1 MTPLKDPVVK
11 LDGHSKRVGIL
22 SWHPTAHNVLM
33 SAGNLTSGIRPNCGW
48 NRTISPSA
56 DNLHTLSCIYLLIF
70 PSFLSL
76 HFTPMYCIH
85 CVCLFFCS
93 EGCDNVIILWNVA
106 CGEAVTRIDSHSDL
120 IYSASWNQNGSQIL
134 TACKDK
140 KLRVFDARKGT
151 VIYVR
156 SGLLTIWLNCSY
168 DFSYNFHCSC
178 DLWVSGEGQTSWRL
192 QAS

>member
-33 SAGNLTSGIRPNCGW
+33 SAGNLTSGIRSRAKRAFIHDP

-56 DNLHTLSCIYLLIF
+56 DHLHTLSCSLI
-70 PSFLSL
+70 LSL
-76 HFTPMYCIH
+76 DSTTVYYTHHIS
-85 CVCLFFCS
+85 LASFFLS

-106 CGEAVTRIDSHSDL
+106 RGESVLRIDSHSDQ
-120 IYSASWNQNGSQIL
+120 IYSASWNRNGSQIV

-140 KLRVFDARKGT
+140 KLRVFDPREGT
-151 VIYVR
+151 VICVR
-156 SGLLTIWLNCSY
+156 AS
-168 DFSYNFHCSC
+168 
-178 DLWVSGEGQTSWRL
+178 L
-192 QAS
+192 QSD